1 MENQKELTE
10 QSIILTNIMVLLKR
24 LIENIKDQNVDKDFY
39 NDLLEVINRTADST
53 IIFLQK
59 IHDQNETN
67 ETESEWV

>member
-1 MENQKELTE
+1 
-10 QSIILTNIMVLLKR
+10 MVLLKR

>member
-67 ETESEWV
+67 ETESE